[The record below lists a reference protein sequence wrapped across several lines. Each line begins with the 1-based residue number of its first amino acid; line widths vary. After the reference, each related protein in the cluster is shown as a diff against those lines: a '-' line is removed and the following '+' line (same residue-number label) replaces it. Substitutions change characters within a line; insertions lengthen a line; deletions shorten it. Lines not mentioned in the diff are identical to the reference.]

1 MIVFIVV
8 RQSLVAVY
16 LNTATP
22 SVPLHKFTS
31 PSPSLRQLNAYSCLF
46 SVYIIQTFLEKLE
59 GIKMQFGQILVLF
72 SVAALGAAENDV
84 EATDV
89 PSACLPA
96 CQFTIDLSARCD
108 QETDD
113 DDEYTPCVCEAQD
126 SMARLTECASCV
138 KDHGMRDPDDN
149 DVADLMDD
157 CGWDFNDADGPY
169 PTSGSTTITSPS
181 STNSAG
187 GVVTVTE
194 TSSGT
199 SPLTTTIT
207 NPPVASTAPPDS
219 MAGALNAKVAAG
231 PLLAGLIA
239 GLPLVL

>member
-1 MIVFIVV
+1 
-8 RQSLVAVY
+8 
-16 LNTATP
+16 
-22 SVPLHKFTS
+22 
-31 PSPSLRQLNAYSCLF
+31 
-46 SVYIIQTFLEKLE
+46 
-59 GIKMQFGQILVLF
+59 MQFGKALILL
-72 SVAALGAAENDV
+72 SVAALSAAENDV
-84 EATDV
+84 TASDV

-108 QETDD
+108 RETSDD
-113 DDEYTPCVCEAQD
+113 DHYTPCVCGAQD

-138 KDHGMRDPDDN
+138 KDHGRSDPDDN

-169 PTSGSTTITSPS
+169 PTSGSSTTVASPS
-181 STNSAG
+181 STTSAG

-199 SPLTTTIT
+199 SPFTTTIT
-207 NPPVASTAPPDS
+207 NPPVASTAPSDS
-219 MAGALNAKVAAG
+219 MAGALNVKAAAG